1 MKEQSN
7 IFSKLFIGV
16 LSASLLVLAIMS
28 VIFVFA
34 IKTSIAHWNK
44 DEALDMGN
52 LLSPVIAK
60 VYRLSGSLNAGK
72 LESAILPYT
81 TDSMYVYVFDEN
93 RKPVLFLNRGQRVTQ
108 KTVEK
113 EVGSLST
120 FLSLNAPIP
129 VKDGDDIIAYLSV
142 NSRDFLAYK
151 ANRQFISTMRKSI
164 AAGVVTAILLALF
177 ISIYISSKFS
187 KQTQSLVEEI
197 ASLGDGKRNI
207 VFSHSNT
214 AEFDLIAN
222 SEEKL
227 QDQLVKEES
236 LRRQWMLDV
245 SHDLRTPV
253 TAVKVQLEAMHDD
266 VLASTK
272 ARLENLLS
280 ELTHIER
287 LVNNLHD
294 LSRYESPEMKINPV
308 MIDPAEFTDTLKE
321 QFTILAEQKKL
332 LYTCEC
338 DEVIPFAADE
348 FLLQR
353 CVANVIQNA
362 VKYTGEGGEIKYRLF
377 STDTDSEIAATA
389 PRTEKSDAVKIGM
402 EKQIIIEV
410 KNTGTLSEETLTH
423 VFDRLYRGDKS
434 RTDGGSGLG
443 LSIAKAIMTLHHGT
457 ISIANKDGFVC
468 LTMKFPYASTVQ

>member
-7 IFSKLFIGV
+7 IFSKLFIG
-16 LSASLLVLAIMS
+16 LLGASLIVLIVMS
-28 VIFVFA
+28 IIFVFA

-44 DEALDMGN
+44 DEAVDMGN
-52 LLSPVIAK
+52 LLTPVISK
-60 VYRLSGSLNAGK
+60 VYRITGTLDAGK

-81 TDSMYVYVFDEN
+81 TDSMFVYVFDSSK
-93 RKPVLFLNRGQRVTQ
+93 RPVLLLNRGQRVTQ

-120 FLSLNAPIP
+120 FLSLNAPVPI
-129 VKDGDDIIAYLSV
+129 KDDNEVIAYLSV

-151 ANRQFISTMRKSI
+151 ANRQFISTMRRSI
-164 AAGVVTAILLALF
+164 AAGVVSAIFIALL
-177 ISIYISSKFS
+177 ISLYISSTFS
-187 KQTQSLVEEI
+187 KQTKSLVDEI
-197 ASLGDGKRNI
+197 TSLGDGKRNI
-207 VFSHSNT
+207 VFTHSNT
-214 AEFDLIAN
+214 AEFDLIAT

-227 QDQLVKEES
+227 QDQLLKEES

-253 TAVKVQLEAMHDD
+253 TAVKVQLEAMHDG
-266 VLASTK
+266 VLATTK
-272 ARLENLLS
+272 SRFDSLLS

-294 LSRYESPEMKINPV
+294 LSRYESPEMKIHLTL
-308 MIDPAEFTDTLKE
+308 IDPGEFTDTMKE
-321 QFTILAEQKKL
+321 QFSILAEQKGL
-332 LYTCEC
+332 SYTCTCETG
-338 DEVIPFAADE
+338 IPFAADD

-362 VKYTGEGGEIKYRLF
+362 VKYTEGNGNIFFDMTQNESNEI
-377 STDTDSEIAATA
+377 
-389 PRTEKSDAVKIGM
+389 V
-402 EKQIIIEV
+402 IEV
-410 KNTGTLSEETLTH
+410 KNTGTLSDENLAH

-443 LSIAKAIMTLHHGT
+443 LSIAKAIMSLHHGS
-457 ISIANKDGFVC
+457 ISIANKDGYVS
-468 LTMKFPYASTVQ
+468 LTMKFPFTTEIPEDIKKPE